1 MPPSGGTMVQ
11 EARGH
16 ERINVQMG
24 RLDIPHPVGEKAEDF
39 DFGCG
44 ERGMEASAFS
54 RNMP

>member
-1 MPPSGGTMVQ
+1 MVQ

-16 ERINVQMG
+16 ERIYVQ
-24 RLDIPHPVGEKAEDF
+24 RRRIEIPHPVGEKAEDF

-44 ERGMEASAFS
+44 DGGMEASAFS